1 MILLKKETI
10 YMLDKYQQEIVKSND
25 NILVIAGP
33 GAGKTTTITNKVKY
47 LLNSN
52 REKDILLIS
61 FTNQSVNDIKK
72 KLNNNVFVCTYRISC
87 N

>member
-72 KLNNNVFVCTYRISC
+72 KLNNKIIINE